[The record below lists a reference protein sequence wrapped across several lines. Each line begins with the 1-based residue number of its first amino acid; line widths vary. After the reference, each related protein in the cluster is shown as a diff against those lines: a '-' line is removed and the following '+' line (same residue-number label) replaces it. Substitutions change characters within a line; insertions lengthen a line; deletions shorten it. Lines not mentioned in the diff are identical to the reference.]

1 VSVGV
6 ARLVGADPAGHLAG
20 HGAGPQCADAA
31 ASDQP
36 QGPPQHAPV
45 DAGDLR
51 RRVVSAVDDELPGHG
66 DRAFDDAAV
75 LGQGRADGG
84 GERAHDGV
92 STPSI
97 RGKALNWI
105 CTGREP
111 GLLRRRYLSM
121 KAMVVFSYSAAIS
134 ASCSLVRCRLLV
146 SLAEA
151 STHSSGIRFS
161 S

>member
-1 VSVGV
+1 GMEF
-6 ARLVGADPAGHLAG
+6 
-20 HGAGPQCADAA
+20 
-31 ASDQP
+31 
-36 QGPPQHAPV
+36 
-45 DAGDLR
+45 
-51 RRVVSAVDDELPGHG
+51 RRVRVRSVDDELPGYG

-75 LGQGRADGG
+75 HGQGRADGG
-84 GERAHDGV
+84 GERALDGV
-92 STPSI
+92 SSPSM

-111 GLLRRRYLSM
+111 GSLRPRYLSM